1 MTIEIINK
9 TKEISDKIPST
20 PIILTSEQ
28 IDEDYEIA
36 NRIHK
41 DYLNRQSTEPYYILD

>member
-1 MTIEIINK
+1 MIKEINK
-9 TKEISDKIPST
+9 TQELSDKIPLT

-41 DYLNRQSTEPYYILD
+41 DYLNRQSTGPYYPLD